1 MGCHHVLRETG
12 SDLIIVK
19 ETPDC
24 CRVVALVL
32 VVVLSAPVNFID
44 SRVVLRRTN

>member
-24 CRVVALVL
+24 CRVVALV
-32 VVVLSAPVNFID
+32 VVLSAPVNFID